1 MEFSKLQQDKLIGTH
16 DNTAT
21 LYDVT
26 TGQTVLT
33 LKDENRSNNYL
44 WNRATLNSSDDLALN
59 DGVLW
64 DVNSGKIVHKFDKFN
79 ANVSGVFHPNGLEI
93 IINSEVV
100 SLSKSVSVAAA
111 TYGVC
116 LSEIYRVYFVGN
128 LWRLLGWCV
137 HNELSQ

>member
-79 ANVSGVFHPNGLEI
+79 ANVSGVFHPNDLEI

-100 SLSKSVSVAAA
+100 RICMTRHHSS
-111 TYGVC
+111 
-116 LSEIYRVYFVGN
+116 
-128 LWRLLGWCV
+128 
-137 HNELSQ
+137 